1 MKRKLTA
8 REWMLIGI
16 FGILVIVCGYIM
28 LFYNP
33 TTSARDAALAE
44 AESCKEQTQ
53 AAQIRLAEKQR
64 MERELDEL
72 FARNPNPLS
81 LADYDNLQPVMVE
94 LNSILASTQ
103 NYSLN
108 FATVDASKSLV
119 RREISVNFTCDSY
132 TIAKNVLQRLHD
144 SSYRCMLN
152 NVSIN
157 LGQASDGKT
166 SVNGSIV
173 FFECQTQ

>member
-1 MKRKLTA
+1 MKRKLTT
-8 REWMLIGI
+8 REWLLLGVL
-16 FGILVIVCGYIM
+16 GILVIVVAYIM
-28 LFYNP
+28 LFYTP
-33 TTSARDAALAE
+33 TTNARDAALTE
-44 AESCKEQTQ
+44 AESVRQQTET
-53 AAQIRLAEKQR
+53 AQVRLAEKQR

-108 FATVDASKSLV
+108 FATVDSSKSLV
-119 RREISVNFTCDSY
+119 RREISVSFTCDSY
-132 TIAKNVLQRLHD
+132 AIAKKILQNLHD

-157 LGQASDGKT
+157 LGQNSDGRT